1 MARIAWALLGALC
14 ALLLSRAPLVA
25 QGQPSGAPPPSA
37 EALTL
42 EEYGA
47 LLNEA
52 AALLEDEPNSA
63 GLRAARRLLEDATQ
77 VRLAAGDVVQVAPLL
92 TGVRSPQLAQGKLAA
107 ATAQLAAAAGDRLAE
122 RQALFAA
129 ILARREFAGG
139 ESLLDRLWR
148 WLRDLIERFLPKRSG
163 SAAQQSAVD
172 ALGSTLANILLVMA
186 GAALV
191 LGLGY
196 WLSRM
201 LRSMVGGR
209 EPARRSAAGGDP
221 TTAAE
226 ARTLAHSQA
235 QSGSYREAVRSLYLS
250 ALLTLEEARLV
261 PSDRTFT
268 NRELLARMREDS
280 AAGMPSLRATLAPVI
295 DTFEPI
301 WYGVHEPDSATFA
314 AYRDT
319 VDALTEGIAA
329 HPRSNESAQPAPNGP
344 AHGGRP

>member
-1 MARIAWALLGALC
+1 MARIAWALFGALC
-14 ALLLSRAPLVA
+14 ALLLSRAPLLA
-25 QGQPSGAPPPSA
+25 QGQPAGTPPPSA
-37 EALTL
+37 EVITL

-47 LLNEA
+47 LLDEA

-63 GLRAARRLLEDATQ
+63 GLRAARRLLEDVTQ

-107 ATAQLAAAAGDRLAE
+107 AAAQLAAAAGDRLAE

-129 ILARREFAGG
+129 ILARREFVRG
-139 ESLLDRLWR
+139 ESLLDRFWR
-148 WLRDLIERFLPKRSG
+148 WVRAQLERFLPKRSG
-163 SAAQQSAVD
+163 SPAQQSAVD
-172 ALGSTLANILLVMA
+172 ALGSTLANILLVTA

-196 WLSRM
+196 WLSRL

-209 EPARRSAAGGDP
+209 EPARRGAAGDP

-280 AAGMPSLRATLAPVI
+280 AAGAPSLRATLAPVI

-329 HPRSNESAQPAPNGP
+329 QSRSRESAQPAPDGP